1 MTALLERADQA
12 ISVTAMVRGF
22 SARLKEISSRATE
35 RLVIFKDNQPAAVII
50 NVDAYQEMLDELE
63 DLRIEAAARERLA
76 RERLIGF
83 DRAKAVSHDD
93 MRARYAK
100 KD

>member
-1 MTALLERADQA
+1 MFNLLVLFVILMA
-12 ISVTAMVRGF
+12 ISF

-63 DLRIEAAARERLA
+63 DLRIEAAARERLN
-76 RERLIGF
+76 GF
-83 DRAKAVSHDD
+83 DQSKAVSHDD
-93 MRARYAK
+93 MRARYAR

>member
-50 NVDAYQEMLDELE
+50 NVEAYQEMLDELE

-76 RERLIGF
+76 GF
-83 DRAKAVSHDD
+83 DQARAISHDD
-93 MRARYAK
+93 MRGRYAR

>member
-22 SARLKEISSRATE
+22 SAKLKEVSSRATE
-35 RLVIFKDNQPAAVII
+35 RLVIFKDNEPAAVII

-63 DLRIEAAARERLA
+63 NLRVEATA
-76 RERLIGF
+76 RERLISF
-83 DRAKAVSHDD
+83 DQAKAVSHED

-100 KD
+100 ND